1 MQKQHMMTKTS
12 VFHRAHYNILAA
24 QIKHGLE
31 KHHAPYLLK
40 GKDAKYHLGAR
51 NALIELA
58 LSLAKRLQEDNPPAD
73 GKGVYH
79 FDPLRFLDACSPDPE
94 QYPLSELWEEDNG

>member
-1 MQKQHMMTKTS
+1 MMTKTS

-24 QIKHGLE
+24 QIRHGLE
-31 KHHAPYLLK
+31 KHHAPYLLTK
-40 GKDAKYHLGAR
+40 IRDPQIHLGAR

-58 LSLAKRLQEDNPPAD
+58 LSLAKRLQEDSSE
-73 GKGVYH
+73 
-79 FDPLRFLDACSPDPE
+79 FDPVRFLDACSPDPE